1 MDKKT
6 EKIRKLNDL
15 FRQTFLFGKVFL
27 TQGITALSPEIQ
39 SQIAKQIQS
48 FNNFN
53 KENDPYGEHDFG
65 SFELEDLK
73 VFWKIDY
80 YDLSS
85 NFGSEDP
92 ANPAVTQRVL
102 TIMLAEE
109 Y

>member
-15 FRQTFLFGKVFL
+15 FRQTFLFGEVFL
-27 TQGITALSPEIQ
+27 TQGITALSLEIQ
-39 SQIAKQIQS
+39 SQIGKQIHS

-53 KENDPYGEHDFG
+53 IENDPYGEHDFG
-65 SFELEDLK
+65 SFELDGLK